1 MPDRL
6 TEPVMDPGF
15 LDNYVKKTDYV
26 ICGVSAGI
34 PAGTFLAAG
43 IRASYEKVYRDTKPV
58 HKGICSIGADRCDI
72 IKSDLQNRYLKY
84 RYFTN
89 DVSME
94 QDCEKM

>member
-26 ICGVSAGI
+26 ICGVSAGV

-43 IRASYEKVYRDTKPV
+43 IRASYEKVYRDT
-58 HKGICSIGADRCDI
+58 DI
-72 IKSDLQNRYLKY
+72 YSGRKLFHQRGQ
-84 RYFTN
+84 T
-89 DVSME
+89 
-94 QDCEKM
+94 